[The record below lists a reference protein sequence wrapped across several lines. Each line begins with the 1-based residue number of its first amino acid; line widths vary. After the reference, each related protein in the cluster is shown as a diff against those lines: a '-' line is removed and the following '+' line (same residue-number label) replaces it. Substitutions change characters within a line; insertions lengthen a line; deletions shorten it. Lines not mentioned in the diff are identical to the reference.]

1 MVLERGPYAAEP
13 MASHPAPLRPLD
25 IDRRRLLQQL
35 LDGGRR
41 LAETSLI
48 RARSGNVS
56 VRLGEGLLITAAGA
70 RLGALVPADIV
81 EVPRLGERPPH
92 ASSETAT
99 HAAVYAARP
108 EVGAVVHTHSPYAT
122 AWSTLGR
129 PLELTLEEAGYYRM
143 GDVVPVAAHAP
154 GGSAEL
160 ATGAADALRGAAA
173 VLLERHGA
181 LTVGPDLD
189 VALDIAE
196 SLEHQAQV
204 AWLLRSSTGPETPD
218 AIAR

>member
-1 MVLERGPYAAEP
+1 

-41 LAETSLI
+41 LADTGLV
-48 RARSGNVS
+48 RARSGNIS
-56 VRLGEGLLITAAGA
+56 VRFGDGLLITTAGA
-70 RLGALVPADIV
+70 RLGSLLPGDVIAV
-81 EVPRLGERPPH
+81 ERLGERPPH

-108 EVGAVVHTHSPYAT
+108 DVAAVVHTHSPYAT

-129 PLELTLEEAGYYRM
+129 PLELTLEESGYYRM

-154 GGSAEL
+154 GGSDAL
-160 ATGAADALRGAAA
+160 ATGAARALGDAAA

-181 LTVGPDLD
+181 LTVGPDLETAMD
-189 VALDIAE
+189 VAE

-204 AWLLRSSTGPETPD
+204 AWLLRQVT
-218 AIAR
+218 A

>member
-1 MVLERGPYAAEP
+1 
-13 MASHPAPLRPLD
+13 MASYPSPLRPLD

-35 LDGGRR
+35 LEGGRR
-41 LAETSLI
+41 LADTGLV
-48 RARSGNVS
+48 RARSGNIS
-56 VRLGEGLLITAAGA
+56 VRLGDGLLITTAGA
-70 RLGALVPADIV
+70 RLGSLLPGDVIAV
-81 EVPRLGERPPH
+81 ERLGERPPH

-99 HAAVYAARP
+99 HAAVYAARTD
-108 EVGAVVHTHSPYAT
+108 VAAVVHTHSPYAT

-160 ATGAADALRGAAA
+160 ASGAAQALGGSAA

-181 LTVGPDLD
+181 LTVGPDLET
-189 VALDIAE
+189 ALDIAE

-204 AWLLRSSTGPETPD
+204 AWLLRQVT
-218 AIAR
+218 A

>member
-1 MVLERGPYAAEP
+1 

-41 LAETSLI
+41 LAETGLI

-56 VRLGEGLLITAAGA
+56 VRFGDGLLITAAGA
-70 RLGALVPADIV
+70 RLGALTPGDLVTV
-81 EVPRLGERPPH
+81 ERLGDHPAH
-92 ASSETAT
+92 ASSEVAT
-99 HAAVYAARP
+99 HAAIYAARP
-108 EVGAVVHTHSPYAT
+108 DVGAVVHTHSPYAT
-122 AWSTLGR
+122 AWASVGG

-143 GDVVPVAAHAP
+143 GATVALAAHAP
-154 GGSAEL
+154 GGSPQLAE
-160 ATGAADALRGAAA
+160 GAAATLAAGRA

-181 LTVGPDLD
+181 LTVGVDLGAAID
-189 VALDIAE
+189 VAE

-204 AWLLRSSTGPETPD
+204 AWLLRHVT
-218 AIAR
+218 A

>member
-1 MVLERGPYAAEP
+1 

-41 LAETSLI
+41 LADTGLV
-48 RARSGNVS
+48 RARSGNIS
-56 VRLGEGLLITAAGA
+56 VRFGDGLLITTAGA
-70 RLGALVPADIV
+70 RLGSLLPGDVIAV
-81 EVPRLGERPPH
+81 ERLGERPPH

-108 EVGAVVHTHSPYAT
+108 DVAAVVHTHSPYAT
-122 AWSTLGR
+122 AWSTLGL
-129 PLELTLEEAGYYRM
+129 PLELTLEESGYYRM
-143 GDVVPVAAHAP
+143 GDVVPLAAHAP
-154 GGSAEL
+154 GGSDAL
-160 ATGAADALRGAAA
+160 ATGAARALGDAAA

-181 LTVGPDLD
+181 LTVGPDLETAMD
-189 VALDIAE
+189 VAE

-204 AWLLRSSTGPETPD
+204 AWLLRQVT
-218 AIAR
+218 A

>member
-1 MVLERGPYAAEP
+1 
-13 MASHPAPLRPLD
+13 MASYPAPLRPLD
-25 IDRRRLLQQL
+25 IDRRRRLQQL

-41 LAETSLI
+41 LADAGLI

-56 VRLGEGLLITAAGA
+56 VRLGDGLLITTAGA
-70 RLGALVPADIV
+70 RLGSLVPADVIAV
-81 EVPRLGERPPH
+81 DRLGERPPH

-122 AWSTLGR
+122 AWSTLGL
-129 PLELTLEEAGYYRM
+129 PLDLTLEEAGYYRM
-143 GDVVPVAAHAP
+143 GDVVPVARHAP
-154 GGSAEL
+154 GGSPEL
-160 ATGAADALRGAAA
+160 AAGTATALGGACA

-181 LTVGPDLD
+181 LTVGPNLD

-196 SLEHQAQV
+196 SLEHQAHV
-204 AWLLRSSTGPETPD
+204 AWLVRQTS
-218 AIAR
+218 A

>member
-1 MVLERGPYAAEP
+1 
-13 MASHPAPLRPLD
+13 MASDPAPLRPLD
-25 IDRRRLLQQL
+25 IDRRRRLQQL

-41 LAETSLI
+41 LAASGLI

-56 VRLGEGLLITAAGA
+56 VRLGDGLLITAAGA
-70 RLGALVPADIV
+70 RLGSLVPADVIAV
-81 EVPRLGERPPH
+81 ERLGERPPH

-99 HAAVYAARP
+99 HAAVYAARSD
-108 EVGAVVHTHSPYAT
+108 VGAVVHTHSPYAT
-122 AWSTLGR
+122 AWSTLG
-129 PLELTLEEAGYYRM
+129 LSLALTLEEAGYYRM
-143 GDVVPVAAHAP
+143 GAVVPVAAHAP

-160 ATGAADALRGAAA
+160 ATGAAQALGGAAA

-189 VALDIAE
+189 TALDVAE

-204 AWLLRSSTGPETPD
+204 AWLLRQTS
-218 AIAR
+218 A

>member
-1 MVLERGPYAAEP
+1 
-13 MASHPAPLRPLD
+13 MASYPSPLRPLD

-35 LDGGRR
+35 LEGGRR
-41 LAETSLI
+41 LADTGLV
-48 RARSGNVS
+48 RARSGNIS
-56 VRLGEGLLITAAGA
+56 VRLGDGLLITTAGA
-70 RLGALVPADIV
+70 RLGSLLPGDVIAV
-81 EVPRLGERPPH
+81 ERLGERPPH

-108 EVGAVVHTHSPYAT
+108 DVAAVVHTHSPYAT

-160 ATGAADALRGAAA
+160 ASSAAQALGGAAA

-181 LTVGPDLD
+181 LTVGPDLET
-189 VALDIAE
+189 ALDIAE

-204 AWLLRSSTGPETPD
+204 AWLLRQVT
-218 AIAR
+218 A

>member
-1 MVLERGPYAAEP
+1 

-41 LAETSLI
+41 LADTALV
-48 RARSGNVS
+48 RARSGNIS
-56 VRLGEGLLITAAGA
+56 VRFGDGLLITTAGA
-70 RLGALVPADIV
+70 RLGSLLPGDVITV
-81 EVPRLGERPPH
+81 ERLGERPPN

-108 EVGAVVHTHSPYAT
+108 DVAAVVHTHSPYAT
-122 AWSTLGR
+122 AWSMLGR
-129 PLELTLEEAGYYRM
+129 PLQLTLEESDYYRM
-143 GDVVPVAAHAP
+143 GDAVPVAAHAP
-154 GGSAEL
+154 GGSDEL
-160 ATGAADALRGAAA
+160 ATGAARALGGAAA

-181 LTVGPDLD
+181 LTVGADLETALD
-189 VALDIAE
+189 VAE

-204 AWLLRSSTGPETPD
+204 AWLLRQVT
-218 AIAR
+218 A

>member
-1 MVLERGPYAAEP
+1 

-25 IDRRRLLQQL
+25 IHRRRLLQQL

-56 VRLGEGLLITAAGA
+56 VRLGDGLLITAAGA
-70 RLGALVPADIV
+70 RLGSLVPADIV
-81 EVPRLGERPPH
+81 EVERLGERAPH

-99 HAAVYAARP
+99 HAAVYARRP

-122 AWSTLGR
+122 AWSTLGL
-129 PLELTLEEAGYYRM
+129 PLPLALEEAGYYRM

-154 GGSAEL
+154 GGSPQL
-160 ATGAADALRGAAA
+160 ATGAADALGGAAA

-181 LTVGPDLD
+181 LAVGPDLD
-189 VALDIAE
+189 IALDVAE

-204 AWLLRSSTGPETPD
+204 AWLLRQAST
-218 AIAR
+218 

>member
-1 MVLERGPYAAEP
+1 

-41 LAETSLI
+41 MAASGLI
-48 RARSGNVS
+48 RARSGNLS
-56 VRLGEGLLITAAGA
+56 TRLGEGLLITAAGA
-70 RLGALVPADIV
+70 RLGALAPADVIV
-81 EVPRLGERPPH
+81 VDRLGERPSH

-108 EVGAVVHTHSPYAT
+108 DVGAVVHTHSPYAT
-122 AWSTLGR
+122 AWSTLGV

-143 GDVVPVAAHAP
+143 GDIVPVAAHAP
-154 GGSAEL
+154 AGSAEL
-160 ATGAADALRGAAA
+160 ATGSARALGGAAA

-181 LTVGPDLD
+181 LTVGADLD
-189 VALDIAE
+189 AALDIAE

-204 AWLLRSSTGPETPD
+204 AWLLRQVT
-218 AIAR
+218 A